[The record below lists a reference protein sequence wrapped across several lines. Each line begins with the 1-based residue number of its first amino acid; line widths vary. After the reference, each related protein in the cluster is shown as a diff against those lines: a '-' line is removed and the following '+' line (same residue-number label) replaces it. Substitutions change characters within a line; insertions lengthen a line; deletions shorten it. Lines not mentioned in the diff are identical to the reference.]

1 MSLLKNPFDQ
11 FSKWFDEAKN
21 HPQIELPNAVCL
33 STVDEKGFP
42 ESRMMLLKGF
52 DADGF
57 VFFTNLNS
65 AKARSLKR
73 TPQAALNFYWEKL
86 RRQVRVQGTVQ
97 AVSDTEAD
105 AYFKTRPRG
114 SQIAAWASEQSRPLT
129 SREFLEKRVKELEKK
144 FEGKEVPRPTFWSGF
159 RLVPARMEFW
169 IERPS
174 RLHDRFLYTRQ
185 GDDWTI
191 TRLSP

>member
-1 MSLLKNPFDQ
+1 
-11 FSKWFDEAKN
+11 
-21 HPQIELPNAVCL
+21 
-33 STVDEKGFP
+33 
-42 ESRMMLLKGF
+42 MMLLKGF